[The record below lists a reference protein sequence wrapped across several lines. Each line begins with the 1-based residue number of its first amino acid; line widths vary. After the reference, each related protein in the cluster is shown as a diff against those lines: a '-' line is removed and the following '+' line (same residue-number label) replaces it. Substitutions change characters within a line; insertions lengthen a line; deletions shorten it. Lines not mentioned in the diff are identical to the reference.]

1 MKPKPK
7 LNLPKQYFSKLMRAI
22 VEFNMLKSE
31 DKILIGLSG
40 GKDSLFLLYALAF
53 LKTKLHDK
61 FSLYALNIDPMFN
74 NSFSDTTVAIMEEY
88 CSNLNIPFTSIKTDI
103 YGAIKNQKNKK
114 PCFTCSYFRRGAVN
128 RYAKEIGCNKIAY
141 AHHKDDAVETFFMS
155 LIYSGQLETFS
166 PVTYLNRTDLTVIR
180 PLVYFR
186 EYEIEDAIKLTGFT
200 TIKNP
205 CPFDGNTKRQRT
217 KEIIKSLSKDIKDF
231 YPHLESAMRESALGD
246 LWPNAK
252 TKNEMKVDYFKYI
265 KGEY

>member
-1 MKPKPK
+1 MQ

-22 VEFNMLKSE
+22 VEFNMIQGG

-40 GKDSLFLLYALAF
+40 GKDSLFLMYALAF
-53 LKTKLHDK
+53 LKEKLYGK
-61 FSLYALNIDPMFN
+61 FSLYALNIDPMFDEN
-74 NSFSDTTVAIMEEY
+74 FSTVKLDEY
-88 CSNLNIPFTSIKTDI
+88 CKKLNIPFTSLKTDI
-103 YGAIKNQKNKK
+103 YGAIKAQNNKK

-128 RYAKEIGCNKIAY
+128 RFAKEIGCNKIAY
-141 AHHKDDAVETFFMS
+141 AHHNDDAVETFFMS
-155 LIYSGQLETFS
+155 LIYSGQLATFS
-166 PVTYLNRTDLTVIR
+166 PVTYLDRTDLTVIR

-200 TIKNP
+200 PIKNP

-217 KEIIKSLSKDIKDF
+217 KEIIKSLSKDINDF

-246 LWPNAK
+246 LWPKSK
-252 TKNEMKVDYFKYI
+252 TKNEMKADYFKYI